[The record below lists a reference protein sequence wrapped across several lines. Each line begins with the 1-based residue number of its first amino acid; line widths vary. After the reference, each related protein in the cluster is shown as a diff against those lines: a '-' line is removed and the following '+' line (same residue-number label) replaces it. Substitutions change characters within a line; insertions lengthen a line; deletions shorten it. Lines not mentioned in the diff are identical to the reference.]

1 MSTTA
6 IFIVSLSLLL
16 MSLTLAMPKLSNND
30 IYAYLNNDYD
40 KLWRSLDDGAG
51 LQAAT
56 KRNVPDPLPSIL
68 RFGRSV
74 QSNNA
79 HFGFGKSSRTKVAM
93 LSKPTDYLD
102 NDYAVNWQ

>member
-1 MSTTA
+1 
-6 IFIVSLSLLL
+6 

-51 LQAAT
+51 LLAVAN
-56 KRNVPDPLPSIL
+56 KRNAADTPPLSFL
-68 RFGRSV
+68 RFARPM
-74 QSNNA
+74 QANNA
-79 HFGFGKSSRTKVAM
+79 QVGFGKSPRGKVAM

-102 NDYAVNWQ
+102 NEYAVNWQ